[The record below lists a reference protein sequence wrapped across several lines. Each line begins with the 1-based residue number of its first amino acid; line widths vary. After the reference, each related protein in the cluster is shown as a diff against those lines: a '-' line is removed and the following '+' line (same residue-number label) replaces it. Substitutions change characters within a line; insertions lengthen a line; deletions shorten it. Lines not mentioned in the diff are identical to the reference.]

1 MLTHFDIELFSGKDL
16 QFFQNVFFVQ
26 VFMVLELFID
36 QCKTLP
42 SISTL
47 GLLKFV
53 PWTIQ
58 FVIGIPCLVILT
70 NIFTRCLTLR

>member
-1 MLTHFDIELFSGKDL
+1 MLLMLTHFDIELFYGKDL

-26 VFMVLELFID
+26 AFMVLELFID

-58 FVIGIPCLVILT
+58 FVIGIP
-70 NIFTRCLTLR
+70 